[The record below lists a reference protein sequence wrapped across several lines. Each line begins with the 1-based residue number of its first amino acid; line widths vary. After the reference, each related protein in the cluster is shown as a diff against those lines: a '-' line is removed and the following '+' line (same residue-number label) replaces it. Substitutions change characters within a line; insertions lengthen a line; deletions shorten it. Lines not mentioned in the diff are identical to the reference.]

1 MRKLTKRLEKS
12 GLRPSG
18 AFAGKGEAC
27 LPAAKGTSS
36 RIHGSVSRA
45 IGIEIVSG
53 RRAPGDLLGGEIEAS
68 EQLGISRTA
77 YREAIRILAAKGL
90 IESRPKAGTR
100 VTPRERWNMLDPDV
114 LAWMFEGDPGKDF
127 IIALFELRGIVEPA
141 ACALAAARRTDAD
154 LALMDAALA
163 EMAKRTLKS
172 AEGRAADQR
181 FHAAILAAARNE
193 PLAALASTVGA
204 AVGWT
209 TRFKQRVKARPRDP
223 VPDHRAVLEAIRAGD
238 GEAARAAMNVLLR
251 LAVEDMGLMLPG

>member
-1 MRKLTKRLEKS
+1 MSELTTPRETS
-12 GLRPSG
+12 RHARTG
-18 AFAGKGEAC
+18 AGAGKESADLAAGKG
-27 LPAAKGTSS
+27 SS
-36 RIHGSVSRA
+36 PRIHGAVARA

-53 RRAPGDLLGGEIEAS
+53 QRAPGEMLGGEIEAS
-68 EQLGISRTA
+68 EALGISRTA

-100 VTPRERWNMLDPDV
+100 VTPRAKWNMLDPDL
-114 LAWMFEGDPGKDF
+114 LAWMFEGDPGEAF
-127 IIALFELRGIVEPA
+127 ITALFELRGIVEPA
-141 ACALAAARRTDAD
+141 ACALAAKRRTDED
-154 LALMDAALA
+154 LAVMDEALA
-163 EMAKRTLKS
+163 EMARKTLKS

-223 VPDHRAVLEAIRAGD
+223 MPDHRAVLAAIRAGD
-238 GEAARAAMNVLLR
+238 ADAAHAAMNELLR
-251 LAVEDMGLMLPG
+251 LALEDMGLKLPG

>member
-1 MRKLTKRLEKS
+1 LSAR
-12 GLRPSG
+12 
-18 AFAGKGEAC
+18 AGIS
-27 LPAAKGTSS
+27 P
-36 RIHGSVSRA
+36 RIHGSIARA

-53 RRAPGDLLGGEIEAS
+53 KRAPGEMLGGEIEAS
-68 EQLGISRTA
+68 EALGISRTA

-100 VTPRERWNMLDPDV
+100 VTPRAHWNMLDPDV
-114 LAWMFEGDPGKDF
+114 LAWMFEGDPGRDF
-127 IIALFELRGIVEPA
+127 ITALFELRGIVEPA
-141 ACALAAARRTDAD
+141 ACVLAAARRTDAD
-154 LALMDAALA
+154 LAIMDAALD
-163 EMAKRTLKS
+163 EMGAKTLKS

-223 VPDHRAVLEAIRAGD
+223 MPDHRAVLEAIRAGD
-238 GEAARAAMNVLLR
+238 GEAARGAMNVLLQ
-251 LAVEDMGLMLPG
+251 LAIEDMGLKLPG